1 MTYDDAFLDGAHKH
15 SFANRA
21 ELKRSQFCGCFSC
34 FATLPPS
41 DIWEWI
47 QEGADQDRTGFCPYC
62 MIDSLLGD
70 ASGLPVQ
77 DRSFLDAMNEKFFGG
92 PPFFDQ
98 TKDPVPI
105 SKPGDWKRAGPD
117 HWVLERQNEKPSD
130 A

>member
-1 MTYDDAFLDGAHKH
+1 MTFDDAFLDAAHKH

-21 ELKRSQFCGCFSC
+21 ELKGSQFCGCFSC
-34 FATLPPS
+34 FAIFPPS

-47 QEGADQDRTGFCPYC
+47 QEGDDQDRTGFCPYC
-62 MIDSLLGD
+62 MLDTVIGD

-77 DRSFLDAMNEKFFGG
+77 DEDLLSAMNEKFFGG

-98 TKDPVPI
+98 RKDPVPI
-105 SKPGDWKRAGPD
+105 SKPGDWKQMRD
-117 HWVLERQNEKPSD
+117 DLWVLERQNAKPAD